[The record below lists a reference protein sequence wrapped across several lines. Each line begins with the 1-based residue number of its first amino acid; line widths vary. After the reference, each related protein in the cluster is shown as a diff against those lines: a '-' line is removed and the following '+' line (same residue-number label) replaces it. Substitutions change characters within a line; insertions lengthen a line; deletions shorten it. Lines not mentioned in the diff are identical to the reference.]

1 MKHIPRRRF
10 LGAISLTGALGG
22 AGCSL
27 RGQGETTPSGT
38 ATATLD
44 VLSYSAE
51 VVEQESA
58 DTPATI
64 RATLANRGERPCRIW
79 TGDTIVPRYE
89 AGPDDDL
96 LLFPGTNVG
105 PNDRPDEP
113 IDGCWR
119 YTDGD
124 FLTRDIV
131 ERRDLAPGDS
141 LEETY
146 GILTR
151 GEARPCLPAGEYEFV
166 DTIQRPPAGDGLAV
180 RVRVSTSDGHVAVQ
194 GSVER
199 T

>member
-1 MKHIPRRRF
+1 MKPIRRRRF
-10 LGAISLTGALGG
+10 LGAFSLTGAIGG
-22 AGCSL
+22 PGCSL
-27 RGQGETTPSGT
+27 RGQGERTPSET
-38 ATATLD
+38 ATATVD
-44 VLSYSAE
+44 DLSYTAE
-51 VVEQESA
+51 VVERRSA

-64 RATLANRGERPCRIW
+64 RAALTNRGERPCRIW

-89 AGPDDDL
+89 EGPDDDL
-96 LLFPGTNVG
+96 LLFPETSVG

-119 YTDGD
+119 YTDDD

-131 ERRDLAPGDS
+131 ERHDLAPGDS

-146 GILTR
+146 DILTR

-166 DTIQRPPAGDGLAV
+166 DTLQRPPAGDGLAV
-180 RVRVSTSDGHVAVQ
+180 RVRVSTADGDVAAQ